1 MASKKNIKKDV
12 KQMVYDIM
20 DDCDYVVVSGG
31 KGVDKAS
38 KLMDDAVTF
47 YETMVPKINLAKN
60 NADFKSVR
68 AEIEEKAIGFVTEMN
83 KLG

>member
-20 DDCDYVVVSGG
+20 DQCDYVLVSRG
-31 KGVDKAS
+31 KGAEKAS
-38 KLMDDAVTF
+38 ELIDDAVIF
-47 YETMVPKINLAKN
+47 YETIVPKINLAKN
-60 NADFKSVR
+60 NSDFKSVR
-68 AEIEEKAIGFVTEMN
+68 AEIEEKAIRFVTEMN